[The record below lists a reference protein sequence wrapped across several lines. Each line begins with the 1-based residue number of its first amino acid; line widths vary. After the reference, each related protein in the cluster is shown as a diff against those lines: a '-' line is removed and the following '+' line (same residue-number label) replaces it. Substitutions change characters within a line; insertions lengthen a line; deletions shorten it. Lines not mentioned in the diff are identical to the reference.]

1 MRSIRGSLNQYQPLI
16 DVSVGNPD
24 FTINS
29 RTTCQALIDTGAT
42 RTCITQRLVEQL
54 GLPARQKV
62 LVASATSFP
71 ERRLAYEYS
80 IGLFCQSEI
89 TTETALY
96 VVRSTL
102 IAPVFQNNGNFD
114 VLVGMDILSQGRLVF
129 EVGGD
134 FSFSFSF

>member
-24 FTINS
+24 LNINS
-29 RTTCQALIDTGAT
+29 RKTCQALIDTGAT

-71 ERRLAYEYS
+71 ERRRAYEFS
-80 IGLFCQSEI
+80 IGLFCRSEI

-96 VVRSTL
+96 VVPSL
-102 IAPVFQNNGNFD
+102 LVAPVFQNNSNFD
-114 VLVGMDILSQGRLVF
+114 VLLGMDVLSQGRLIF
-129 EVGGD
+129 DVGGD